1 MPTDGGMKTGTE
13 GATEPRSGSPSKR
26 RRLLPILI
34 LLFTFLLG
42 IPLGLWIVHREAET
56 PYSLAAQLLSK
67 SGVNDFLHLPAGEK
81 FVPLE
86 SLDKT
91 FEDAGVT
98 GSSESQPSEVKL
110 PTTNLLERG
119 GAATDIEMVWMALA
133 LLGPSAQETLPCI
146 TTQPVDTA
154 VANRRVGLCTE
165 TDGSCHWL
173 WRPFSGPLDSEA
185 SCISPVEFG
194 GLYLSLLGER
204 GTTPKASYA
213 YFERALQMN
222 DTPSIRF
229 ALGTAKVRFG
239 VTDFG
244 AADIEEA
251 LLADPSVGGYVALGK
266 ALLDDPD
273 RGEDA
278 VVAFN
283 TALNIDSTNLQARMG
298 LVQALLNKGALTG
311 VERHLKWLAKEH
323 PRQAG
328 VNLLW
333 ARYWLMKEEP
343 QKALESLQL
352 EAEITPGYESF
363 ARFAELTAKL
373 NGFRK
378 AVELLKGKYDESD
391 DPRYL
396 QKAAMLLHDNSE
408 REEGIQ
414 LLKEHLRKTPQ
425 DATSAR
431 LVAGLL
437 LADRQYSASLT
448 YAQSALRAEPE
459 SKELNL
465 LVLLDKIILRNE
477 GKGDEQVTKAE
488 LTDRLMRF
496 PGIAVPLANQLLDRG
511 YTESTLLVLE
521 TAVEVNPRAVDLL
534 ANLYAIYIG
543 TNQPTKARQLKENAK
558 QSLSSEDDEALNQL
572 VEQIDK
578 VQKLRSN
585 QGTGQ
590 DAHLPDDTSLTGE
603 E

>member
-1 MPTDGGMKTGTE
+1 MY
-13 GATEPRSGSPSKR
+13 
-26 RRLLPILI
+26 
-34 LLFTFLLG
+34 
-42 IPLGLWIVHREAET
+42 REAET

-204 GTTPKASYA
+204 ATTPKASYA

-543 TNQPTKARQLKENAK
+543 TNQPTKARQLKEKAK